1 MPAQLFHV
9 NRLAYAGYQNAFG
22 YSEIALKNA
31 LLRHVTGPNRSTN
44 SWLSVMVTSALVVAK
59 QGDWTGLVYADKTTY
74 MAMSRDENTEQSHNA
89 NIDSSSF

>member
-1 MPAQLFHV
+1 
-9 NRLAYAGYQNAFG
+9 
-22 YSEIALKNA
+22 
-31 LLRHVTGPNRSTN
+31 
-44 SWLSVMVTSALVVAK
+44 MVTSALVVAK